1 MELQHLNDLYI
12 EQLKD
17 LYSAE
22 DQLCKALPEL
32 IEAVSNNTLRETLE
46 QHFQQTVTQRDRLR
60 IVLDWLGQTPDRHEC
75 KGMKGLI
82 QETRDLLEDHEDA
95 DPDVLDAGIIAAAQR
110 IEHYEIAGYG
120 TVSTYAKMLGE
131 REAAQTLERIL
142 NEETVADAKLTQLA
156 ERVVNVRAMG

>member
-1 MELQHLNDLYI
+1 MEMQHLNDLYI

-22 DQLCKALPEL
+22 DQLCEALPEL
-32 IEAVSNNTLRETLE
+32 TEAVSNNTLRNTLE

-60 IVLDWLGQTPDRHEC
+60 IVLDWLGQTPDGHEC

-142 NEETVADAKLTQLA
+142 NEEVVADAKLTQIA